1 MAEQGGSVMERVLSS
16 LQIAALL
23 VSASY
28 GIGFLFGTGELALAH
43 GMAGSIYGIATA
55 FGMLAL
61 AVIARPLWSSG
72 LSVWDLFGKAYGSH
86 LRGWVAVL
94 SLLWMAGV
102 LAAQIHGGVA
112 VARLLGLTDPYGLL
126 LVLSLVFVASR
137 MDLRVASGVFSACL
151 LASGLVLV
159 YALFAS
165 GGVRYYTQAVPAF
178 LADMGTFIPTQFW
191 IVSLAVCLLVVT
203 GADYHQFLMSGRSAR
218 SAVMGC
224 VLAGTAL
231 LLIAFL
237 PSAVVLAMQASGAL
251 MDMPDGKQVI
261 PWALSQVAG
270 SLAEG
275 LGSGMLLS
283 LSLAA
288 LGSGAAILR
297 AMGSA
302 LDATLPKKYAN
313 QPWRASTVALLLGA
327 LLATRE
333 QGIVETMVSVNII
346 YLASIGVCFVALLA
360 NIRLSP
366 EQARTTMSAGLVV
379 SSGIYAAGWMGL
391 LDERTDTLSLILGL
405 LASASVAVVA
415 CSRSSH
421 DRRDVTKSCR

>member
-1 MAEQGGSVMERVLSS
+1 MERALSS
-16 LQIAALL
+16 VQIAALL

-61 AVIARPLWSSG
+61 AAVARPLWSSG
-72 LSVWDLFGKAYGSH
+72 LSVWDLFGKAYGAH
-86 LRGWVAVL
+86 LREWVAVL
-94 SLLWMAGV
+94 SLVWMAGV

-112 VARLLGLTDPYGLL
+112 VARLLGLADPYGLL
-126 LVLSLVFVASR
+126 VVLSLIFIASR
-137 MDLRVASGVFSACL
+137 MNLRVASGVFSACL
-151 LASGLVLV
+151 LASGLVLI

-165 GGVRYYTQAVPAF
+165 GGVERYTQALPA
-178 LADMGTFIPTQFW
+178 LVADMDTFRPTQFW
-191 IVSLAVCLLVVT
+191 TVSLAVCLLVVT
-203 GADYHQFLMSGRSAR
+203 GADYHQFLMSGQSAR

-224 VLAGTAL
+224 VLASIAL
-231 LLIAFL
+231 LLISFL

-270 SLAEG
+270 TLARG
-275 LGSGMLLS
+275 LGSGMLLA

-302 LDATLPKKYAN
+302 LGATLPKKYAS
-313 QPWRASTVALLLGA
+313 QPWMASTVALFLGA

-346 YLASIGVCFVALLA
+346 YLASIGVCFAALLA
-360 NIRLSP
+360 NIRLST
-366 EQARTTMSAGLVV
+366 EQARFTMAAGLVV
-379 SSGIYAAGWMGL
+379 SSGIYVAGWMGL
-391 LDERTDTLSLILGL
+391 LGDRTDTLSLILGL
-405 LASASVAVVA
+405 LVSASVAFVVGLRA
-415 CSRSSH
+415 SH
-421 DRRDVTKSCR
+421 DRCDVTKSCR